1 LLPYI
6 AVLERLGRRTSEIL
20 DATVFC
26 CGEVS
31 DDWKFAGND
40 SLVYF
45 LGKKV
50 VKVYKLG
57 PWPHMSLSERLHQV
71 SLYQRITNL
80 ASCLSDSED
89 WQLRLPFNR
98 ISVPV
103 RVIPIERII
112 QCSCCG
118 SCASVSE
125 FIEGKNLEEVKR
137 SSLPFDV
144 AELKQALPRFSLELN
159 DRFSVF
165 GISLTP
171 INIKYLEGKL
181 FITDLCSELSSLG
194 ERR

>member
-1 LLPYI
+1 M
-6 AVLERLGRRTSEIL
+6 LERLERRTSEIL

-26 CGEVS
+26 CGEAS
-31 DDWKFAGND
+31 DDWEFVGND
-40 SLVYF
+40 SLAYRS
-45 LGKKV
+45 GNSI

-57 PWPHMSLSERLHQV
+57 AWLKMAPFERLDKI
-71 SLYQRITNL
+71 SLYQKITNL

-98 ISVPV
+98 ISVPI

-125 FIEGKNLEEVKR
+125 FIEGKNLEEAKR